1 MHYFILVIFLSGF
14 VTTCPVG
21 WIDAG
26 GSYCYHV
33 SEEHMNWGE
42 AQEVILNQTEEIMNI
57 SVIVL
62 LEFGSK
68 FSRI

>member
-42 AQEVILNQTEEIMNI
+42 AQEVIMNQT
-57 SVIVL
+57 V
-62 LEFGSK
+62 
-68 FSRI
+68 